1 VPHSVPNMTAR
12 TPGALLNN
20 AETPREVLDATEAL
34 ILPGTETR
42 HETQWVH
49 QKKRRKSAALALSK
63 LADMLVGSGAS
74 NRRTQILQDH
84 LFERL
89 IQLTAVAARSEPSE
103 AVDVVEEALFN
114 ARCSAQALRALAV
127 LAPVSGLAS
136 STLEELMREVLQ
148 GTGGGRTGGAGGLSG
163 AELSGVCWAVQ
174 HLGAADSATA
184 AKLVEVRQIEPI
196 QLGGGGPC
204 ACREMTGRVGRGGVA
219 PQELGS
225 QRLPFGITVGGV
237 AGVAGLS
244 ELRAE
249 LEGVVRSE
257 VLVTRDGKQ
266 VTERCADPSH
276 PSLQV
281 RGAARSRGLRSGTW
295 GSRDTCWMAD
305 PGIGG
310 LAYRLMPSCAASRA
324 PSSPAPC

>member
-1 VPHSVPNMTAR
+1 MRATCAALLMTWLAIGPTLCKAFVPAGIVQSTASRSASRFCCGRRRLPCVTPARLPVPHSVPNMTAR

-196 QLGGGGPC
+196 QLGGGV
-204 ACREMTGRVGRGGVA
+204 RVR
-219 PQELGS
+219 
-225 QRLPFGITVGGV
+225 
-237 AGVAGLS
+237 AG
-244 ELRAE
+244 
-249 LEGVVRSE
+249 
-257 VLVTRDGKQ
+257 K
-266 VTERCADPSH
+266 
-276 PSLQV
+276 
-281 RGAARSRGLRSGTW
+281 
-295 GSRDTCWMAD
+295 
-305 PGIGG
+305 
-310 LAYRLMPSCAASRA
+310 
-324 PSSPAPC
+324 